1 MAYSP
6 FAQAPKSTILQRSLQ
21 NGRKA
26 LLGENSAKLPHFGQ
40 ATKRFLVVCMV
51 YESYVELAACYGC
64 LTASTVARLG

>member
-51 YESYVELAACYGC
+51 YESRIDRLLAMVGC
-64 LTASTVARLG
+64 

>member
-1 MAYSP
+1 MGAGIAYSP

-51 YESYVELAACYGC
+51 Y
-64 LTASTVARLG
+64 